1 MDNIKFNLENNARLL
16 KSKVSGYAI
25 LGLFISVI
33 AIFSATLAV
42 SYQMT
47 GGISLEGIILAQKSN
62 IALIILDLTPII
74 FMFWGQSL
82 SSVMS
87 YTAGAM
93 VVDQTNELRMQTS
106 ELALRAQH
114 ESSHDSLTDL
124 PNRVLFV
131 DRLNQALSAMRG
143 REGKLAVIL
152 ININNFKELNAGFGS
167 YNADRLLKQFS
178 QRLKCTIDEPMTL
191 ARLGGDEFALLHPHV
206 ETEKHIYA
214 IVKKLQKALAIN
226 FVLDS
231 VAIDVT
237 ATVGVTFYPDH
248 GKDED
253 TLMQRANI
261 AIYHAKQNSKEF
273 VVYESFME
281 RECPNKLIL
290 MSELKKAIESEQL
303 LVHFQPKVELASGKV
318 KGCEAL
324 LRWLHPTFGMMNAEK
339 FIPVA
344 ERTGLIKSLSHYVL
358 KQAIDSASKW
368 RKNGID
374 IELSINLS
382 AIDIIDIE
390 LPYTLES
397 LLNIYEFP
405 ANLLKVELIES
416 FYLTDRDRAI
426 EVINRLASLGIK
438 ISIDDFGTGYS
449 SFIYLTELPINE
461 VKIDKSFILSLNED
475 SKKRSIVDAMI
486 KLAGALNLNV
496 VAEGIET
503 TQHYTILKSMGC
515 TYGQGFYFSEAVD
528 ADTLQSIVKS
538 DVFLPQKMGEPLG
551 PVKIH
556 AIST

>member
-1 MDNIKFNLENNARLL
+1 MDNIKFSLENNARLL

-25 LGLFISVI
+25 LGLCISVI

-62 IALIILDLTPII
+62 IALIILDLTPLV

-106 ELALRAQH
+106 ELALRAEH

-178 QRLKCTIDEPMTL
+178 QRLKCTTDDPMTL
-191 ARLGGDEFALLHPHV
+191 ARLGGDEFAILHPHF
-206 ETEKHIYA
+206 ETEKNIYA

-261 AIYHAKQNSKEF
+261 AIYHAKQNNKEF

-303 LVHFQPKVELASGKV
+303 LIYFQPKVELATGKI

-324 LRWLHPTFGMMNAEK
+324 LRWSHPTFGMMNAEK

-368 RKNGID
+368 RKNGVD

-382 AIDIIDIE
+382 AIDVIDIE

-397 LLNIYEFP
+397 LLSIYEFP

-416 FYLTDRDRAI
+416 FYLTDRARAI
-426 EVINRLASLGIK
+426 EVINRLAALGIK

-496 VAEGIET
+496 VAEGIENL
-503 TQHYTILKSMGC
+503 QHYTILKSMGC
-515 TYGQGFYFSEAVD
+515 KYGQGFYFSEAVD
-528 ADTLQSIVKS
+528 AETLQSIVKS
-538 DVFLPQKMGEPLG
+538 EAFLPQKSPDASGAA
-551 PVKIH
+551 KIH
-556 AIST
+556 AFSN